1 MLKRIKFKTPSK
13 VPNKYLQE
21 IVFKYLGCSNDRI
34 LFGPGVGKDAAA
46 IKMDNNK
53 ILIVKSD
60 PITGAVKNIGRFAV
74 VINTNDIAVL
84 GAQPLFFMST
94 ILLPLNSTLA
104 DLEIICRD
112 IDQAA
117 KELNIAVIGGH
128 SEITSGI
135 KNPIICGSM
144 LGETTSNKIVRAQSK
159 PGDLLIMTKSAALE
173 GTAILAWE
181 KEHFLEKK
189 IGKIAINN
197 AKAFLN
203 SLSILQEAQLA
214 LQIGNI
220 TAMHDPTEGGI
231 LNGIFEMCVAAGVGA
246 KIYEDKIFV
255 AKETR
260 AICNVF
266 NLDPLRLISSGTL
279 LMSINP
285 QSHDQLLSKLTSSGI
300 KTAYIGEIQ
309 REKTITLHRRDGTRE
324 ALTDQNQDQL
334 WKVFK

>member
-13 VPNKYLQE
+13 VPNKYLEE

-34 LFGPGVGKDAAA
+34 LFGPGIGKDAAA

-181 KEHFLEKK
+181 KEDFLKRK

-197 AKAFLN
+197 AKTFLN

-214 LQIGNI
+214 LKVGGIS
-220 TAMHDPTEGGI
+220 AMHDPTEGGI
-231 LNGIFEMCVAAGVGA
+231 LNGLFELCDAARIGA
-246 KIYEDKIFV
+246 NFYEDRIPI
-255 AKETR
+255 ADETLK
-260 AICNVF
+260 ICNIF
-266 NLDPLRLISSGTL
+266 NLDPLRLIASGSL
-279 LMSINP
+279 LMSIKP
-285 QSHDQLLSKLTSSGI
+285 QFEEQILSTLTSNNI
-300 KTAYIGEIQ
+300 KATSIGEITKE
-309 REKTITLHRRDGTRE
+309 RVITFYKSDGTRE
-324 ALTDQNQDQL
+324 LITDQNQDQL
-334 WKVFK
+334 WKVFS